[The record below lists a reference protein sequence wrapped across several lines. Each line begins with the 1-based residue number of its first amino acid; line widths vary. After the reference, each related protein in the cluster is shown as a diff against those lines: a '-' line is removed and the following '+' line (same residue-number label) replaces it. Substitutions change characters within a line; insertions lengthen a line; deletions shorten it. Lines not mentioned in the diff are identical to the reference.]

1 MTIGVRTR
9 VLRPNP
15 DLDPAGQ
22 RLVEAGQQAMTELP
36 AKPERRP

>member
-9 VLRPNP
+9 VLRPNA
-15 DLDPAGQ
+15 DLDPPGT

-36 AKPERRP
+36 AKLDRRP